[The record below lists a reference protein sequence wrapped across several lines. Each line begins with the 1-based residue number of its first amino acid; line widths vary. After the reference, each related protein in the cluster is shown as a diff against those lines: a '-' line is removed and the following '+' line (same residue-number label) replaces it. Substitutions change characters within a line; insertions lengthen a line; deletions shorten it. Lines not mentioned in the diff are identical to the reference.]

1 MLLHV
6 LVLSVFAVGMAAVIV
21 LSCMGTAREDEPGQ
35 RGHEDPGEP
44 GEPGEQELR
53 AAA

>member
-6 LVLSVFAVGMAAVIV
+6 LVLSVFAAGMISVLV
-21 LSCMGTAREDEPGQ
+21 LSQMGPRDSRQARDM
-35 RGHEDPGEP
+35 HEDPGEP
-44 GEPGEQELR
+44 GEELR